1 MRTAVIS
8 DIHANRIALE
18 AVLAD
23 AERIGV
29 DSIVCLGDVVGY
41 GPEPVACIELVR
53 SRCAWTLAG
62 NHDDAVSG
70 RREHSDFVD
79 EAADAVVRHRAALSR
94 EDRSWLGDLPYA
106 KEGENWIAAHGS
118 PVSPEEFGYVDDET
132 SAKAAFD
139 ACPVQLIFVG
149 HTHEPGLFVTGRSG
163 RVYRLPPTDFSL
175 EPHKR
180 YLVNAG
186 SVGYPREAGG
196 VCRSSYVVYDSDENA
211 LVFRFL
217 PFSISSVL
225 ARGSGKRLS
234 LAMRLVL
241 GALLLVAAVATGL
254 AVVLNAP
261 MESDVQDEQ
270 VLDVRRLNG
279 LTDSSKVRLVVRFEN
294 GPVRLRET
302 FFAADGTLLRHETKM
317 IKVAYNHAL
326 SMPKGAVSV
335 EYALLRGEGGSEPKV
350 VDFRVD
356 PVKDNGR

>member
-8 DIHANRIALE
+8 DIHANRVALE
-18 AVLAD
+18 AVMAD

-94 EDRSWLGDLPYA
+94 EDRSWLGDLPYVR
-106 KEGENWIAAHGS
+106 EGENWIAAHGS

-132 SAKAAFD
+132 SAKSVFD
-139 ACPVQLIFVG
+139 ACPAQLIFVG

-180 YLVNAG
+180 YLVNVG

-225 ARGSGKRLS
+225 SRGTGKRLS

-241 GALLLVAAVATGL
+241 GALLFGVAAAIGL

-261 MESDVQDEQ
+261 KTPDVAEAQ
-270 VLDVRRLNG
+270 VLDVRSIDQ
-279 LTDSSKVRLVVRFEN
+279 LTGPSKVRLVVRFEN

-302 FFAADGTLLRHETKM
+302 AYAADGTQLKRETKT
-317 IKVAYNHAL
+317 IKGMYNHVINT
-326 SMPKGAVSV
+326 PEGAASV
-335 EYALLRGEGGSEPKV
+335 EYAILREENAPDPKITV
-350 VDFRVD
+350 FNVS
-356 PVKDNGR
+356 PEMP

>member
-23 AERIGV
+23 AERLGV

-94 EDRSWLGDLPYA
+94 EDRSWLGDLPYVR
-106 KEGENWIAAHGS
+106 EGENWIAAHGS

-132 SAKAAFD
+132 SAKSVFD
-139 ACPVQLIFVG
+139 ACPAQLIFVG

-180 YLVNAG
+180 YLVNVG

-196 VCRSSYVVYDSDENA
+196 VCRSSYVVYDSGENA

-225 ARGSGKRLS
+225 ARGTGRRLP
-234 LAMRLVL
+234 LALRLVL
-241 GALLLVAAVATGL
+241 GALLLGVAAAIGL
-254 AVVLNAP
+254 AVLLKTPDAS
-261 MESDVQDEQ
+261 EDQ
-270 VLDVRRLNG
+270 VLDMRRLDR

-302 FFAADGTLLRHETKM
+302 AYAADGTQLRRETKT
-317 IKVAYNHAL
+317 IKATYNHVVSVAE
-326 SMPKGAVSV
+326 GAASV
-335 EYALLRGEGGSEPKV
+335 EYAILREENVPDPKV
-350 VDFRVD
+350 SVFTVEDVSR
-356 PVKDNGR
+356 

>member
-8 DIHANRIALE
+8 DIHANRVALE
-18 AVLAD
+18 AVMAD

-94 EDRSWLGDLPYA
+94 EDRSWLGDLPYVR
-106 KEGENWIAAHGS
+106 EGENWIAAHGS

-132 SAKAAFD
+132 SAKSVFD
-139 ACPVQLIFVG
+139 ACPAQLIFVG

-180 YLVNAG
+180 YLVNVG

-225 ARGSGKRLS
+225 ARGTRKRFSRL
-234 LAMRLVL
+234 LRLVL
-241 GALLLVAAVATGL
+241 GVMLLGAAVAIGL
-254 AVVLNAP
+254 AVTLKAP
-261 MESDVQDEQ
+261 DVAEAQ
-270 VLDVRRLNG
+270 VLDVRRLDR

-302 FFAADGTLLRHETKM
+302 AYAADGTQLRRETKT
-317 IKVAYNHAL
+317 IKATYNHVVSVAE
-326 SMPKGAVSV
+326 GAASV
-335 EYALLRGEGGSEPKV
+335 EYAILREENVPDPKV
-350 VDFRVD
+350 SVFTVEDVSR
-356 PVKDNGR
+356 